1 LSPAYLSINQD
12 LLFSQG
18 VAMSKMDLKR
28 GDVRKGPA
36 SERWRDR
43 LLPLMRAGLIVM
55 AVFFFAAS
63 LVQYHLLYRDLRGM
77 GPKTRLALEALETNL
92 EQKQR
97 ASVDFLQWKTLVLL
111 EQDTMAMRYQQIN
124 ATLLLRTWTRYT
136 GFLVGMVLA
145 LVGAFFILGRLKEE
159 TSQLSGESGGFK
171 FALVTSSPGV
181 ILAVLGTLLMVV
193 TLVVKFDF
201 EVQDRPV
208 YLPLHLMKEQVRT
221 VDGLPP
227 PGAFPQSEQ
236 GEAFGV
242 DDIPKPPGK

>member
-1 LSPAYLSINQD
+1 
-12 LLFSQG
+12 
-18 VAMSKMDLKR
+18 MDEMKR
-28 GDVRKGPA
+28 DVVRDDSAG
-36 SERWRDR
+36 ERWRNK
-43 LLPLMRAGLIVM
+43 LLPAMRGSLVVM

-77 GPKTRLALEALETNL
+77 GPRTQAALESLENSIPQTQRTN
-92 EQKQR
+92 
-97 ASVDFLQWKTLVLL
+97 VDFLQWKTLVLL
-111 EQDTMAMRYQQIN
+111 EQDAMSMRYQQIN

-145 LVGAFFILGRLKEE
+145 LVGAFFILGRLREE

-181 ILAVLGTLLMVV
+181 ILAVLGTILMVV

-208 YLPLHLMKEQVRT
+208 YLPLHLVKGQVRT
-221 VDGLPP
+221 IDALPAPGSFPAGEGGRPTGDDG
-227 PGAFPQSEQ
+227 
-236 GEAFGV
+236 
-242 DDIPKPPGK
+242 IPKPPGK

>member
-1 LSPAYLSINQD
+1 M
-12 LLFSQG
+12 
-18 VAMSKMDLKR
+18 VESKGEDLKDDQA
-28 GDVRKGPA
+28 G
-36 SERWRDR
+36 ERWRNR
-43 LLPLMRAGLIVM
+43 LLPVMRGGLVVM

-77 GPKTRLALEALETNL
+77 GPRTQVALETL
-92 EQKQR
+92 EKTIPQTQR
-97 ASVDFLQWKTLVLL
+97 TNVDFLQWKTLVLL
-111 EQDTMAMRYQQIN
+111 EQDAMSMRYQQIN

-145 LVGAFFILGRLKEE
+145 LVGAFFILGRLREE
-159 TSQLSGESGGFK
+159 TSQLSGESGGVK

-181 ILAVLGTLLMVV
+181 ILAVLGTVLMIV

-208 YLPLHLMKEQVRT
+208 YLPLHLMKGQPGIT
-221 VDGLPP
+221 NASSLPP
-227 PGAFPQSEQ
+227 PANFPS
-236 GEAFGV
+236 GEKGRPIGG

>member
-1 LSPAYLSINQD
+1 MMES
-12 LLFSQG
+12 
-18 VAMSKMDLKR
+18 KR
-28 GDVRKGPA
+28 GDLRDDPA
-36 SERWRDR
+36 GERWRNR
-43 LLPLMRAGLIVM
+43 LLPVMRGGLVVL
-55 AVFFFAAS
+55 AAFFFAAS

-77 GPKTRLALEALETNL
+77 GPRTQVALEALEKTIPQAQRTN
-92 EQKQR
+92 
-97 ASVDFLQWKTLVLL
+97 VDFLQWKTLVLL
-111 EQDTMAMRYQQIN
+111 EQDAMHMRYQQIN

-145 LVGAFFILGRLKEE
+145 LVGAFFILGRLREE

-181 ILAVLGTLLMVV
+181 ILAVLGTILMVV

-208 YLPLHLMKEQVRT
+208 YLPLHLMKGQVRIT
-221 VDGLPP
+221 EASSLPAPGHFP
-227 PGAFPQSEQ
+227 PGVEGRPV
-236 GEAFGV
+236 GE